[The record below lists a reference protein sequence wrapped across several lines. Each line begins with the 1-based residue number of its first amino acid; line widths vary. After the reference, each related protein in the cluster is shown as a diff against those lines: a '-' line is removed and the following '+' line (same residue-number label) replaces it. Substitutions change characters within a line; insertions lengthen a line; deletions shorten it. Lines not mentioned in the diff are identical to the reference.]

1 MFGGFPKKLSR
12 WVEAD
17 LITAEQSEKI
27 LAYEKEYKSGDLAR
41 QLTKVGVFAIFLGFL
56 SIIGANWQ
64 NIGPDT
70 KLILH
75 TLLNLGV
82 VGGILAF
89 DPIRHP
95 HKRDLC
101 VTALFGLFLTFIAL
115 IAQIYQLHGDLYKTL
130 LFWVGISTPFIWYWG
145 RTYTAIMPWLIAA
158 LVAIFMTLVEVAD
171 IQDHIELVIPVA
183 AFYMPGLMLLAAKSD
198 WLQTH
203 RPGFVFAFYRSG
215 IALLAIFATIA
226 SLFFYAPTRVTEY
239 YGWSLAVLASGILLV
254 PLLFK
259 PKPGKVD
266 LRLFIIISGAMI
278 LMPVALTSVG
288 GSFISAILFILY
300 WIFLAWTGA
309 QIHSRLLTDTAIRMI
324 ILRLCIV
331 YVEVFG
337 SLMATGFGLI
347 LSGVLLVL
355 LIKNLPKLM
364 ALGRKWVKI

>member
-12 WVEAD
+12 WVDAE

-70 KLILH
+70 KLVLH
-75 TLLNLGV
+75 SLLNLGV
-82 VGGILAF
+82 VGGILAL
-89 DPIRHP
+89 DPDRHP
-95 HKRDLC
+95 HKRDIC

-115 IAQIYQLHGDLYKTL
+115 IAQIYQLHGELHQTL
-130 LFWVGISTPFIWYWG
+130 LFWVAICTPFIWYWG
-145 RTYTAIMPWLIAA
+145 RSYTAVMPWLATTLA
-158 LVAIFMTLVEVAD
+158 AIFMTLVEVAD
-171 IQDHIELVIPVA
+171 IQNHIELVIPVA
-183 AFYMPGLMLLAAKSD
+183 AFYIPVLMLLAAKSD
-198 WLQTH
+198 WLQTR

-226 SLFFYAPTRVTEY
+226 SLFFYAPMRETDY
-239 YGWSLAVLASGILLV
+239 YAWSLGILAVGILIV
-254 PLLFK
+254 PLLFR
-259 PKPGKVD
+259 PKPGQAD
-266 LRLFIIISGAMI
+266 LRLFIMVSGAMM
-278 LMPVALTSVG
+278 LMPIALTSIS
-288 GSFISAILFILY
+288 GSFFSAVLFILY

-309 QIHSRLLTDTAIRMI
+309 QIHSRLLADTAIRMI

-331 YVEVFG
+331 YIEVFG
-337 SLMATGFGLI
+337 SLMANGIGLI
-347 LSGVLLVL
+347 FSGVLLIL

-364 ALGRKWVKI
+364 ALGRKWVQI